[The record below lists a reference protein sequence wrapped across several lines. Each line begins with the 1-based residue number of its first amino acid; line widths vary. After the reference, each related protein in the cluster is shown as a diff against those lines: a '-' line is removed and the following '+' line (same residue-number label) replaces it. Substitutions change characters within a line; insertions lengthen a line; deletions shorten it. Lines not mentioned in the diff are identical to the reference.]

1 MTQHELLAFIDRLHA
16 FIERSVSNRGPW
28 CWPTRE
34 LLVENLADNK
44 TLWGPSWD
52 SGFRQTLR
60 SLRHHDWAVEEG
72 CSPHCH
78 ARHVRLTSAGLEMLR
93 LMNEH
98 GCATHR
104 TRPHGSGCHAQ
115 FKLHRNLAA

>member
-1 MTQHELLAFIDRLHA
+1 MTQHELLAFIDALHG

-44 TLWGPSWD
+44 KLWGPSWD
-52 SGFRQTLR
+52 SGFRQTLQ
-60 SLRHHDWAVEEG
+60 SLRRHGWAVEEG
-72 CSPHCH
+72 CAPHCH
-78 ARHVRLTSAGLEMLR
+78 AKHVRLTSAGLEMLR

-98 GCATHR
+98 GCRNHR
-104 TRPHGSGCHAQ
+104 ARNPNGCHEQ
-115 FKLHRNLAA
+115 FKLHRSLAA